1 MYILESIYD
10 SKFKL
15 ALIERSI
22 FIAYERLSTWM
33 IDLRIFV
40 ELDGLPLILVQAL
53 HSNNTVTEEWVNSYE
68 EAYEWL
74 KSVLG
79 PNDLLAI
86 HTRPFQRI

>member
-1 MYILESIYD
+1 MV
-10 SKFKL
+10 
-15 ALIERSI
+15 
-22 FIAYERLSTWM
+22 
-33 IDLRIFV
+33 DLRIFV

-53 HSNNTVTEEWVNSYE
+53 HPDNTVTEEWVNSYE